1 MEVVLIL
8 KHCTA
13 TVDLRP
19 MKNNFVMRYVYVV
32 SKFRRAL
39 HILLGGIA
47 LFLDCLQSLQDS
59 FLVYVLARV
68 QPDGPQHEHEARAQA
83 ALPPGDQAAHVSH
96 LIHVVD
102 VGLGPLHVGV
112 SQEALPDRM
121 DGKDQD
127 LGQLKM
133 SSLIFLVLQKIRDR
147 DLGSHFQ

>member
-1 MEVVLIL
+1 MTCSTAGVLSATRAAPRTTGRLRRARGRYMEVVLIL

-83 ALPPGDQAAHVSH
+83 ARPSLHLEKPP
-96 LIHVVD
+96 
-102 VGLGPLHVGV
+102 
-112 SQEALPDRM
+112 
-121 DGKDQD
+121 
-127 LGQLKM
+127 
-133 SSLIFLVLQKIRDR
+133 
-147 DLGSHFQ
+147 